1 MGFKDVALKDIF
13 RVGLNEP
20 IRSQL
25 PGEKIR
31 WSLEQYIDYALLLSG
46 SSYTVVVAEEE
57 RNNPPVSAKPESAHV
72 TPAAPRPAHVTPAA
86 PRPAIVTPAAPR
98 PAIVTMPAAPGPAI
112 VTPSLDSL
120 DSVFVLFGCQ
130 EPLLEG
136 GKYKVC
142 FGFCFMFL
150 FFMYFILKLV
160 MDLICVMIP
169 LPSCRLCYWFL
180 CSMCHV
186 LIGCHVHCV
195 MSSLVCSCHVS
206 LSVCFK

>member
-25 PGEKIR
+25 PGEKIC

-98 PAIVTMPAAPGPAI
+98 PAIVTPAAPRPAIVTMPAAPGPAI

-136 GKYKVC
+136 GK
-142 FGFCFMFL
+142 
-150 FFMYFILKLV
+150 
-160 MDLICVMIP
+160 
-169 LPSCRLCYWFL
+169 
-180 CSMCHV
+180 
-186 LIGCHVHCV
+186 
-195 MSSLVCSCHVS
+195 
-206 LSVCFK
+206 